1 MEILHTVAE
10 AVFLSFFVGA
20 IVGGAVV
27 AHMQLKPIEQED
39 NQLQPA
45 KVKIND
51 HEQ

>member
-27 AHMQLKPIEQED
+27 AHMQLKPADQED
-39 NQLQPA
+39 SQLQPA
-45 KVKIND
+45 KIKIND
-51 HEQ
+51 HEH